1 MSTHEENIGSAIAT
15 EIIGDNYSDP
25 AFDESTENWQA
36 ERLDEA
42 LAHGLDG
49 DGIRAMLEAAARQG
63 YREGSAASLTRVKT
77 AFHRLADRVEN
88 DDENTVKVPLSE
100 ILMYTDENR
109 AKIAKMLRREAE
121 SF

>member
-1 MSTHEENIGSAIAT
+1 MNIHEENIGSAIAT
-15 EIIGDNYSDP
+15 EIVGDNYSDP

-42 LAHGLDG
+42 LIHGLDG

-77 AFHRLADRVEN
+77 AFHRLADRVAT
-88 DDENTVKVPLSE
+88 DDENTIKVPLDE
-100 ILMYTDENR
+100 ILMYTPENR
-109 AKIAKMLRREAE
+109 ANIARMLRREAD